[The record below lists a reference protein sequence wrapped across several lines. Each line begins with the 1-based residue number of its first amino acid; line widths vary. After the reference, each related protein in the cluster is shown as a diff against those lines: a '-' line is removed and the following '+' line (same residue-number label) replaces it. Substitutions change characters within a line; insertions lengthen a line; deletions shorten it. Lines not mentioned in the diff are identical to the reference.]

1 MGAGGNRSRATR
13 GFRVVGRG
21 SNRRRAEGESAR
33 DVRWF
38 IEESIAFGRT
48 EDEEEAVVTIN
59 KKMRFII
66 FAASNK
72 NAHELLIGDHREAT
86 DDGTSI
92 GAFPQSVSRY
102 TANSS
107 TDR

>member
-1 MGAGGNRSRATR
+1 
-13 GFRVVGRG
+13 
-21 SNRRRAEGESAR
+21 
-33 DVRWF
+33 
-38 IEESIAFGRT
+38 
-48 EDEEEAVVTIN
+48 
-59 KKMRFII
+59 MRFII